1 MTDVHSPEI
10 RSKNM
15 RAIRSKDTQPEL
27 IVRRRLHAAGL
38 RYSLHSK
45 SLPGKPDLAF
55 RQYRSVIFVHGC
67 FWHGHAGCRYF
78 KMPQSRP
85 EFWRDK
91 IGKNILNDDK
101 AVEELRLRGWRV
113 AIIWEC
119 ALKQKK
125 ADELTMLTDR
135 ISKWITLDKNL
146 QPVEFSALGGPS
158 PIRR

>member
-15 RAIRSKDTQPEL
+15 RAIRSKDTLPEL

-67 FWHGHAGCRYF
+67 FWHGHTGCRYF
-78 KMPQSRP
+78 KLPQSRP

-101 AVEELRLRGWRV
+101 AVEELKLRGWRV

-125 ADELTMLTDR
+125 ADELKMLTDR
-135 ISKWITLDKNL
+135 ISKWITLDKSL
-146 QPVEFSALGGPS
+146 QPVEFSASGGPS